1 MMPAAE
7 CPWSR
12 FDPPTMKFCEENLCA
27 WVTQPAN
34 AWSNLGYL
42 LVGLYVWQ
50 SRQGGDGAARLF
62 GPLALAVGITS
73 FAYHASFT
81 FVFQVADL
89 GAMFLLSSLLL
100 VLNLRRAG
108 VTGTRRLVLVY
119 GALNVGSLALLLTLR
134 SKVGLVLFGGQ
145 ILAALALEAHLR
157 LRGGAGAE
165 PHRQDR
171 YLALSLGC
179 FIASYV
185 FWSLDFFRIACDPS
199 QHVFQ
204 GHAAWHVINSFC
216 FVLLSRYY
224 RSVEP
229 APGLPLAPAP
239 AR

>member
-34 AWSNLGYL
+34 AWSNLAYV
-42 LVGLYVWQ
+42 LVGLYVWR
-50 SRQGGDGAARLF
+50 SRQGGAGAARLF
-62 GPLALAVGITS
+62 GPLALAVGLTS

-89 GAMFLLSSLLL
+89 GSMFLLSSLLV

-108 VTGTRRLVLVY
+108 VTDTRRLVFVY
-119 GALNVGSLALLLTLR
+119 IVINAVSLALLVALR
-134 SKVGLVLFGGQ
+134 KVGILLFGLQ
-145 ILAALALEAHLR
+145 LLAALVLEVQLR
-157 LRGGAGAE
+157 RGGRARTE
-165 PHRQDR
+165 RFRQDR
-171 YLALSLGC
+171 DLALALGS
-179 FIASYV
+179 FAVSYV
-185 FWSLDFFRIACDPS
+185 FWALDFFRLACDPS

-204 GHAAWHVINSFC
+204 GHAAWHVINSSC
-216 FVLLSRYY
+216 FLLLSRYY
-224 RSVEP
+224 RGIESGP
-229 APGLPLAPAP
+229 AFAAVPAP